1 MLSRDT
7 FNLIPIRDKSKIP
20 LIAWAEFKN
29 KKYDGDI
36 KTTNYAVICGEVSHC
51 VVIDIDSPELT
62 PEIFKGWEEL
72 KKKTLVVKTGSGGY
86 HIYVKPN
93 NKVYPPKMPLTNSKG
108 QHIDIQSTG
117 SYVLGPESI
126 HPNGNPYEIIST
138 TTNIL
143 EFDVSNFLEHLKKW
157 GFNTDQSGL
166 KRFDEIAKGGLG
178 SGERNNSAFKYAIN
192 LLENVK
198 MDAETAWSEMER
210 WNKTLKPPMND
221 MELKNT
227 YNSALKKYMRKIG
240 MPKVEESQTLD
251 IKPMKDISA
260 KDEGKNVL
268 FSCFISAMDE
278 HRTIT
283 LKLNH
288 ECQSCHATLLV
299 TSNGFENPRTPHCK
313 KCHLEMTPIED
324 SRETEDI
331 RTILLQELSEDVSNN
346 TPARKTARV
355 HGDLA
360 RLVYISSRKVMIL
373 GKFRSV
379 KVKGKMENEIVIEV
393 EKLDYADEDVDQM
406 SSTQELEKIQNEI
419 SNNESFFDDLAKCFA
434 PNIHGYDDIKKS
446 CLLFIAGGGNL
457 RRNDIHMLLIGNP
470 GRGKS
475 EILKEVGSLTKSS
488 YVNGKLSSGAGLAA
502 GMVKLSTGN
511 SVVQTGPL
519 TLYKFVLI
527 DELDKMRKDDRAA
540 LLESM
545 EQRTISLHKAGV
557 DMTVSS
563 NARIIAAANPSLGK
577 WKEDL
582 SLEQNI
588 NLESFLLSRFDL
600 IWGILNQSSMQRAT
614 VAHHIIN
621 QATTS
626 GKDTLLSH
634 DELKRYLAFCCT
646 LEPKLTEKAAKHLE
660 DFYTRTAEF
669 IERNNPE
676 TLPLEERQLEGLIR
690 LATAHA
696 KLHLRDSVDLID
708 MQEAIRLYEESL
720 HSFGIKT
727 DEGKYQMDLRSPASN
742 KEEAFWGAIN
752 MISDENK
759 HFRQD
764 ELLMKIKE
772 YKFFKNIYQAKQ
784 YLDDMI
790 AKSRVLMN
798 EDGSYRINKL

>member
-1 MLSRDT
+1 
-7 FNLIPIRDKSKIP
+7 
-20 LIAWAEFKN
+20 
-29 KKYDGDI
+29 
-36 KTTNYAVICGEVSHC
+36 
-51 VVIDIDSPELT
+51 
-62 PEIFKGWEEL
+62 
-72 KKKTLVVKTGSGGY
+72 
-86 HIYVKPN
+86 
-93 NKVYPPKMPLTNSKG
+93 MPLTNDKG

-117 SYVLGPESI
+117 SYVLGPGSI
-126 HPNGNPYEIIST
+126 HPNGKPYEIIST
-138 TTNIL
+138 TTKVL
-143 EFDVSNFLEHLKKW
+143 EMDISNFLNHLKKW
-157 GFNTDQSGL
+157 GFNTEYGGL

-198 MDAETAWSEMER
+198 MNAETAWSEMER
-210 WNKTLKPPMND
+210 WNKTLKPPMNER
-221 MELKNT
+221 ELKNT
-227 YNSALKKYMRKIG
+227 FESALKKYMRKIG
-240 MPKVEESQTLD
+240 TPQVQESEILEK
-251 IKPMKDISA
+251 KPMKDISA

-288 ECQSCHATLLV
+288 ECPSCHDTFLA

-313 KCHLEMTPIED
+313 KCHLEMVPIED
-324 SRETEDI
+324 SRQTQDI
-331 RTILLQELSEDVSNN
+331 RTILLQELAEDVSNN
-346 TPARKTARV
+346 TPTKKTARV

-360 RLVYISSRKVMIL
+360 RLVYISSRKILVL

-379 KVKGKMENEIVIEV
+379 KVKGKMENEIIIEV
-393 EKLDYADEDVDQM
+393 EKFEYADEDIDQM
-406 SSTQELEKIQNEI
+406 SSTQELQKIQQEI
-419 SNNESFFDDLAKCFA
+419 NRNVNFFDELVKSFA
-434 PNIHGYDDIKKS
+434 PNIYGYDDIKKS

-457 RRNDIHMLLIGNP
+457 RRKDVHMLLIGNP

-475 EILKEVGSLTKSS
+475 EILKEVGALTKSS

-563 NARIIAAANPSLGK
+563 NARILAAANPRLGK

-582 SLEQNI
+582 GLEQNI

-600 IWGILNQSSMQRAT
+600 IWAIINQSSMQRAT

-621 QATTS
+621 QATNSQETFL
-626 GKDTLLSH
+626 TH

-646 LEPKLTEKAAKHLE
+646 LEPKLTESAAKHLE
-660 DFYTRTAEF
+660 EFYTRTADF

-676 TLPLEERQLEGLIR
+676 TIPLEERQLEGLIR
-690 LATAHA
+690 LSTAHA
-696 KLHLRDSVDLID
+696 KLHLRDSVGID
-708 MQEAIRLYEESL
+708 DMHEAIRLYEESL

-727 DEGKYQMDLRSPASN
+727 DEGKYQMDLRSPAAN
-742 KEEAFWGAIN
+742 KEEAFWGAVNI
-752 MISDENK
+752 ISNENK

-764 ELLMKIKE
+764 ELLMKLKE
-772 YKFFKNIYQAKQ
+772 YKFFKSIHQAKQ
-784 YLDDMI
+784 YLDNMI
-790 AKSRVLMN
+790 AKSRILMN
-798 EDGSYRINKL
+798 EDGSYRVNKL